1 MVLSTF
7 QKEKIANE
15 KRFWL
20 RTTRTCNNHCI
31 FCHDSEIQNGEML
44 SGLELQRQI
53 KKAKEEGYA
62 RLILSGGE
70 PTIHPD
76 IIELVDYAR
85 RIGLEW
91 IQIIS
96 NGRMFAYQEFTR
108 RMVEAG
114 LSEVT
119 VSFHS
124 HIPEIADS
132 LTGVKGSFLQTI
144 KGIENLKKSNI
155 VISIDI
161 VLSTYNYR
169 HLKEAIEFF
178 HSKLGIGEFDILHL
192 TPFGRAL
199 ENYKELRLEP
209 MAERREIRRVIKY
222 AKEKGIILWTN
233 RVPPMIL
240 EGDEEYIQDPYKIL
254 DEIQGRAEIFT
265 GYLKKG
271 LLECRSRIRCQDCF
285 VRDFCDFLV
294 KVRTSYLK
302 KRIDRIIIEDPIDKG
317 TIEELFDHLT
327 SNATIISSTDI
338 LKDIESEIVNSLKE
352 LMIISEETEGL
363 SDVILSY
370 RPSTIISRNPDILKI
385 PGVKK
390 ILILTNENIH
400 SINPQKRV
408 ELLFPNAKTITEEE
422 REIPDIRIVKKISRK
437 YQMRIANLP
446 LCISGRFYRGNPM
459 MFRADF
465 ISNGDFDLLT
475 IASEYLLNHNYHK
488 SLRCKGC
495 VHNSQC
501 KGMHINH
508 LRRFGFKILRPKRI

>member
-1 MVLSTF
+1 MVLSTL

-20 RTTRTCNNHCI
+20 RTTRICNNHCI
-31 FCHDSEIQNGEML
+31 FCHDSEIQNGEMI
-44 SGLELQRQI
+44 SALELQREI
-53 KKAKEEGYA
+53 KKAKEEGYT

-91 IQIIS
+91 IQIVS
-96 NGRMFAYQEFTR
+96 NGRMFAYYEFTR

-144 KGIENLKKSNI
+144 KGIENLKRGKI

-161 VLSTYNYR
+161 VLNAYNYR

-178 HSKLGIGEFDILHL
+178 HSKLGIGEFDILHM
-192 TPFGRAL
+192 TPFGRAF
-199 ENYKELRLEP
+199 ENYKELKLEP
-209 MAERREIRRVIKY
+209 MAERRELKRAIKY
-222 AKEKGIILWTN
+222 AKEKGVILWTN
-233 RVPPMIL
+233 RVPPMLL
-240 EGDEEYIQDPYKIL
+240 EGDEEYIQDPHKIL

-265 GYLKKG
+265 RYLKNG

-302 KRIDRIIIEDPIDKG
+302 KRIDRVAIEAPLDSA
-317 TIEELFDHLT
+317 TIEEFFDHTT
-327 SNATIISSTDI
+327 SNATIISSPEI
-338 LKDIESEIVNSLKE
+338 LKDIESEIVDSLKR
-352 LMIISEETEGL
+352 LIIISEKIEGL
-363 SDVILSY
+363 TDIVLSY
-370 RPSTIISRNPDILKI
+370 KPSAIISRNPDILKI

-400 SINPQKRV
+400 FINPQKRV
-408 ELLFPNAKTITEEE
+408 ELLFPNTKSMAEEE
-422 REIPDIRIVKKISRK
+422 IEVPDIRTVEEISRK
-437 YQMRIANLP
+437 YQMRVANLP
-446 LCISGRFYRGNPM
+446 LCISGRLYRSNPM
-459 MFRADF
+459 TFRADF
-465 ISNGDFDLLT
+465 ISNGDFNLLA

-495 VHNSQC
+495 TYNSQC

-508 LRRFGFKILRPKRI
+508 LRRFGFKILRPKKI